1 MLLEKQLAEGAPIK
15 DKKGQVLRGVQQPTI
30 PVVAF
35 DESDEDMRMRMD
47 KGGARARPRYKQSPS
62 DSNLA
67 GTDYPPDQKYH
78 PQPRREC
85 ASGFRDILVLT
96 VTDQS
101 VLCDRVVG
109 QFSTHSGNDLFDGS
123 YPPTLEYGYQEP
135 APLYGGNYQHGRQVS
150 WSA

>member
-67 GTDYPPDQKYH
+67 GTDYPPDQ
-78 PQPRREC
+78 
-85 ASGFRDILVLT
+85 STILSRDV
-96 VTDQS
+96 S
-101 VLCDRVVG
+101 V
-109 QFSTHSGNDLFDGS
+109 
-123 YPPTLEYGYQEP
+123 
-135 APLYGGNYQHGRQVS
+135 QVAFETS
-150 WSA
+150 SP